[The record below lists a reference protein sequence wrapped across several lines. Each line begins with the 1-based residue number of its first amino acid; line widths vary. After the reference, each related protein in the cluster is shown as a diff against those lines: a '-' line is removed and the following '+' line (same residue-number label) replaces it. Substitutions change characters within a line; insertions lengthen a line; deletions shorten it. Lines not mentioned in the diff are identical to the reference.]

1 MADEYYGSE
10 ANADQYHTA
19 RGNTAWVGSSADKLA
34 ALTRA
39 SQYIDGMGQ
48 CDGMSLFP
56 GVKTGGRAQIL
67 AWPRTGATDFSGA
80 TILPDEVPI
89 EVQYATY
96 EAALRELVAPGSLS
110 PDYVPATQ
118 VKREKVDVLDTE
130 YAVPAAD
137 INPVRP
143 VVSIVMDML
152 APVMVPCVNPAIY
165 TV

>member
-1 MADEYYGSE
+1 MADYYGTE

-19 RGNTAWVGSSADKLA
+19 RGNAAWTGSSAVKVA

-56 GVKTGGRAQIL
+56 GTKTEGRAQYL

-80 TILPDEVPI
+80 AILSDEVPI

-96 EAALRELVAPGSLS
+96 EAALRELVTPGSLS
-110 PDYVPATQ
+110 PDYVPGQQ
-118 VKREKVDVLDTE
+118 VKREKVDVLETE
-130 YAVPAAD
+130 YTTPAEGV
-137 INPVRP
+137 NPVRP
-143 VVSIVMDML
+143 VVSVIMDML
-152 APVMVPCVNPAIY
+152 APVMMPCVNPAIY
-165 TV
+165 AV